1 MKPTPNQHPPHLITI
16 LIQYSTLSILIC
28 TPLFASSSVTVTGQI
43 TDCQTHKPILAQITW
58 DNRSF
63 FSQIDGRFVLPT
75 IPCAR
80 SYTVHVEAMGYQPV
94 DTTIFVSCQD
104 TVILSICLV
113 RSARALSPVV
123 VSATRTA
130 LPVEAVPSSVSVITK
145 EEIRAQPVLT
155 PEELLRLR
163 SGLQVTMRQLSVR
176 GTSGWAYGVGSRVLV
191 VLDDLPLMTPEA
203 GDVRWFLFPEAAI
216 DRIEVVKGASS
227 TLWGAGAM
235 DGVLLI
241 RLREPKPGIHIE
253 AFAHGGWWG
262 QPPQPYSH
270 WQWWQ
275 SNRPPQF
282 WKSGI
287 FASGGSARLGGWLL
301 AEATNYQYYRAG
313 EQYRRQRLS
322 GRITFRHAPWKATFT
337 AHHIRSDQNDF
348 FYWANWDSAYLP
360 FPGTLIASQLTQ
372 TIIDGRI
379 LRLRTPHSQKLAA
392 RLFWAER
399 NQARHFAGLA
409 DYQSQ
414 FHWTLPAGKTE
425 IFVGIQGVWAQV
437 DSAEFFQQHH
447 RETGISPYLQFVHEF
462 GPNNTTQPNRQQD
475 TPSTKRFPIWRVF
488 AGIRLPWRQIDT
500 LTPLKEPIFRMG
512 VNTQIAPGTFVRFS
526 VGEGVRYPTVAERF
540 TSYQIGA
547 IYLLPNPEIQVER
560 GWSADLGI
568 RQIFQWKDLL
578 QGFID
583 LSAFWTEFQ
592 DLIEY
597 TFGIWQVQGQWI
609 AGFRAENTGQ
619 ARIAGCEAETGWQ
632 LTFARHQIS
641 LYGGILWVDPRDLTY
656 DPNAATTDTFLNPYL
671 KYRFRTLI
679 RTQLAWKWR
688 LFSAGIQYQYQSPLL
703 RIDPIF
709 VLLIPDFLTVY
720 RMFPFHREQWNA
732 YLQVRWRAVTLA
744 FWVYNLTNR
753 LYIVL
758 PGNVGPPRQYVLQ
771 VRWAWHTRPQQQAA
785 RVTQLSTHP

>member
-1 MKPTPNQHPPHLITI
+1 MKATPGWYIAYFGFLTHWGLNVLTYATEIRSPT
-16 LIQYSTLSILIC
+16 
-28 TPLFASSSVTVTGQI
+28 TVIIGQI
-43 TDCQTHKPILAQITW
+43 TDCQTQKPILTQITW
-58 DNRSF
+58 GNQSLF
-63 FSQIDGRFVLPT
+63 TQLDGRFTLFN

-80 SYTVHVEAMGYQPV
+80 NYTMHITAVGYQPK
-94 DTTIFVSCQD
+94 DTSVFVPCQD
-104 TVILSICLV
+104 TFFLKLCLS
-113 RSARALSPVV
+113 RTARALSPVV

-155 PEELLRLR
+155 PEELLQLR

-203 GDVRWFLFPEAAI
+203 GDVRWFLFPEAVI

-235 DGVLLI
+235 DGVLLL
-241 RLREPKPGIHIE
+241 RLREPKPGFHIE
-253 AFAHGGWWG
+253 TYAHGGWWD
-262 QPPQPYSH
+262 QPPKPYTH

-275 SNRPPQF
+275 PRRPPRF
-282 WKSGI
+282 WKSGV
-287 FASGGSARLGGWLL
+287 FVGGGSTHLGGWLL
-301 AEATNYQYYRAG
+301 AEATDYQYYRSG

-322 GRITFRHAPWKATFT
+322 GRITFRHAPWKASLTTHFVQ
-337 AHHIRSDQNDF
+337 SDQNDF
-348 FYWANWDSAYLP
+348 FYWANWDSAYVP

-372 TIIDGRI
+372 TIIDGRL
-379 LRLRTPHSQKLAA
+379 LRLHTPHSQKLAI

-399 NQARHFAGLA
+399 NRARHFAGLT
-409 DYQSQ
+409 DYQSH
-414 FHWTLPAGKTE
+414 FHWSLPSGNTE
-425 IFVGIQGVWAQV
+425 IFLGIQGVWAQV
-437 DSAEFFQQHH
+437 DSAEFFQRRHQ
-447 RETGISPYLQFVHEF
+447 ETGISPYLQFVHEF
-462 GPNNTTQPNRQQD
+462 GAQGQ
-475 TPSTKRFPIWRVF
+475 TPKSSKEQEVSPDRRFPIWRVF

-512 VNTQIAPGTFVRFS
+512 VNTQLTPGTFVRFS
-526 VGEGVRYPTVAERF
+526 IGEGVRYPTVAERF
-540 TSYQIGA
+540 TSYRIGA

-560 GWSADLGI
+560 GWSADLGV
-568 RQIFQWKDLL
+568 RQLFQWDNHL

-583 LSAFWTEFQ
+583 LSIFWTEFQ

-619 ARIAGCEAETGWQ
+619 ARVAGCEVESGWQ
-632 LTFARHQIS
+632 LNFARHH
-641 LYGGILWVDPRDLTY
+641 LTFYGGILWVDPRDLTY
-656 DPNAATTDTFLNPYL
+656 DPATATTDTFLNPYL
-671 KYRFRTLI
+671 KYRFRTLV
-679 RTQLAWKWR
+679 RAQLTWR
-688 LFSAGIQYQYQSPLL
+688 WQFLTLGIQYQYQSPLL

-720 RMFPFHREQWNA
+720 RMYPFHREQWNA
-732 YLQVRWRAVTLA
+732 YLQIRWRHLTFA

-758 PGNVGPPRQYVLQ
+758 PGNVGPPRRYVFQ
-771 VRWAWHTRPQQQAA
+771 VRWTWNTKPKHNPADPSH
-785 RVTQLSTHP
+785 